1 MFKKVGKVLLYPF
14 LIIGSLAIII
24 LALSLVDYGF
34 YLLSPVLVIV
44 LCLIVL
50 YNLYRFI
57 KYLWKSIFKK
67 RANS

>member
-14 LIIGSLAIII
+14 LIVGSLAIII
-24 LALSLVDYGF
+24 LALSFIDYGF

-57 KYLWKSIFKK
+57 RYLWKSIF
-67 RANS
+67 